1 MKTLRTLFF
10 LFISMLLSTAAVS
23 CISDDFTTSP
33 SDVLTFSVDTLR
45 FDTVFTDLGTP
56 TARLK
61 VFNRASKAVSISS
74 IRMRNDDG
82 VFSMNVDGV
91 SGKTFENVEIRAN
104 DSIFV
109 FVECLIASNDDPRP
123 FIVEGQMDF
132 MTNGVTQTVT
142 LEAYGQNVRR
152 LRGVTLDADAVFSD
166 GMPYVVFDTLRVA
179 EGATLTLRPG
189 TRLLFHDKG
198 MLQVDG
204 CLLAL
209 GETGNMISMR
219 GDRLDNVLPDT
230 GYEILAG
237 QWQGV
242 RFGPQSFGNRM
253 EFVEM
258 QSTVHGMV
266 VDSCGVTDRDKLTL
280 VNSWLHNS
288 QGNVLRS
295 DHAKVD
301 AYGCCFS
308 DAGEATVWLRGGV
321 HEFVQC
327 TMANYYL
334 FAISPESILTLS
346 FLKREESS
354 GIVNPLMKAS
364 FENCIVYGMTSPLT
378 PGDLE
383 GSDVYLRNVLLGVGG
398 SDDDHFI
405 SCIWNEN
412 PEFET
417 IRDDYLFNY
426 RLKED
431 SPAIGAGNPA
441 YVTPQCMKDMDG
453 VDRLEWGNPA
463 LGAYAR

>member
-10 LFISMLLSTAAVS
+10 FFISLVVSASAVS

-33 SDVLTFSVDTLR
+33 SDVLTFSSDTLR

-74 IRMRNDDG
+74 IRMRSDDG

-132 MTNGVTQTVT
+132 VTNGVTQTVT
-142 LEAYGQNVRR
+142 LEAYGQNVTR
-152 LRGVTLDADAVFSD
+152 LRGVTLDADAVFTD
-166 GMPYVVFDTLRVA
+166 EMPYVVFDTLRVA

-189 TRLLFHDKG
+189 TRLLFHDKAV
-198 MLQVDG
+198 LQVDG

-209 GETGNMISMR
+209 GETGKPVSMR

-230 GYEILAG
+230 GYEILSG

-242 RFGPQSFGNRM
+242 RFAPGSFSNRM

-258 QSTVHGMV
+258 QSTVHGVV
-266 VDSCGVTDRDKLTL
+266 VDSCGVTDRDKLTI

-295 DHAKVD
+295 EHAKVD

-308 DAGEATVWLRGGV
+308 DAGEATVWLRGGE
-321 HEFVQC
+321 HDFVQC

-346 FLKREESS
+346 YLKREESS
-354 GIVNPLMKAS
+354 GIVNPLMKAN
-364 FENCIVYGMTSPLT
+364 FENCIIYGITSSIT

-383 GSDVYLRNVLLGVGG
+383 GSDVYLRNVLLGANG

-405 SCIWNEN
+405 SCIWGEN

-417 IRDDYLFNY
+417 VRDEYLFNY
-426 RLKED
+426 RLKDD

-441 YVTPQCMKDMDG
+441 FVTPLCMKDMDG

>member
-1 MKTLRTLFF
+1 MKTMRTIFF
-10 LFISMLLSTAAVS
+10 FVISLVMSSVVVS
-23 CISDDFTTSP
+23 CISDDFTTSS
-33 SDVLTFSVDTLR
+33 SDVLTFSTDTLR

-61 VFNRASKAVSISS
+61 VYNRASKAINISS

-82 VFSMNVDGV
+82 VFTMNVDGV

-104 DSIFV
+104 DSIFI
-109 FVECLIASNDDPRP
+109 FVECFIASNDDPRP
-123 FIVEGQMDF
+123 FAVEGMMDF
-132 MTNGVTQTVT
+132 VTNGVPQSVV

-152 LRGVTLDADAVFSD
+152 LRGITLESDAVFTPE
-166 GMPYVVFDTLRVA
+166 MPYVIFDTLRVTA
-179 EGATLTLRPG
+179 GATLTIQPG
-189 TRLLFHDKG
+189 TQLLFHDKG

-204 CLLAL
+204 RLLAV
-209 GETGNMISMR
+209 GETGKMISLR
-219 GDRLDNVLPDT
+219 GDRLDDVLPDT

-242 RFGPQSFGNRM
+242 RFAPESFGNRM

-258 QSTVHGMV
+258 QSSVHGV
-266 VDSCGVTDRDKLTL
+266 IADSCGVLDRDKLTL

-295 DHAKVD
+295 EHAKVN

-308 DAGEATVWLRGGV
+308 DGGEAVVWLRGGV
-321 HEFVQC
+321 HDFVQC
-327 TMANYYL
+327 TLANNYL

-346 FLKREESS
+346 YLKREESP
-354 GIVNPLMKAS
+354 GIINPLMKAS
-364 FENCIVYGMTSPLT
+364 FANCIIYGITSPLT

-383 GSDVYLRNVLLGVGG
+383 YTDVYLRNVLLGVKGT
-398 SDDDHFI
+398 DDDHFI

-417 IRDDYLFNY
+417 IRDKYVFNY

-441 YVTPQCMKDMDG
+441 YVAPLCIKDMDG
-453 VDRLEWGNPA
+453 IDRLEWGNPA

>member
-1 MKTLRTLFF
+1 MKTMRTLFF
-10 LFISMLLSTAAVS
+10 FFIALLMSAFVGS
-23 CISDDFTTSP
+23 CISDDFTTSS
-33 SDVLTFSVDTLR
+33 SDVLTFSTDTLR

-61 VFNRASKAVSISS
+61 VFNRASKAVNISS

-109 FVECLIASNDDPRP
+109 FVECIIASNDNPKP
-123 FIVEGQMDF
+123 FIVEGEMEF
-132 MTNGVTQTVT
+132 VTNGVTQTVT
-142 LEAYGQNVRR
+142 LEAYGQNVKR
-152 LRGVTLDADAVFSD
+152 LRGVTLDVDAVFTD
-166 GMPYVVFDTLRVA
+166 EMPYVVFDTLRVA
-179 EGATLTLRPG
+179 EGATLTLKPG

-198 MLQVDG
+198 LLQVDG
-204 CLLAL
+204 RLIAI
-209 GETGNMISMR
+209 GETGKMISMR
-219 GDRLDNVLPDT
+219 GDRLDDVLPDT
-230 GYEILAG
+230 GYEVLAG

-242 RFGPQSFGNRM
+242 RFASGSFGNRM

-258 QSTVHGMV
+258 QSTVHGVV
-266 VDSCGVTDRDKLTL
+266 VDSCGVTDREKLTL

-288 QGNVLRS
+288 QGNALRS
-295 DHAKVD
+295 EHAKVD

-308 DAGEATVWLRGGV
+308 DAGEATVFLRGGE
-321 HEFVQC
+321 HNFVQC

-334 FAISPESILTLS
+334 FSISPESILTLS
-346 FLKREESS
+346 YLKRSESS
-354 GIVNPLMKAS
+354 GITNPLMKAN
-364 FENCIVYGMTSPLT
+364 FDNCIIYGITSPLT

-383 GSDVYLRNVLLGVGG
+383 DTDVYLRNVLLGVGG
-398 SDDDHFI
+398 SDDAHFI

-417 IRDDYLFNY
+417 IRDEYIFDY

-431 SPAIGAGNPA
+431 SPAISAGNPE
-441 YVTPQCMKDMDG
+441 YVTPQCLKDMDG

>member
-1 MKTLRTLFF
+1 MRILFF
-10 LFISMLLSTAAVS
+10 FFISLVTSGLWQG
-23 CISDDFTTSP
+23 CISDDFTDSP
-33 SDVLTFSVDTLR
+33 TDLLTFSTDTLS
-45 FDTVFTDLGTP
+45 FDTVFTALGTP

-61 VFNRASKAVSISS
+61 VFNKASKAVNISS

-82 VFSMNVDGV
+82 VFTMNVDGV

-109 FVECLIASNDDPRP
+109 FVECLIGETGAQHP
-123 FIVEGQMDF
+123 FKVEGMMDF
-132 MTNGVTQTVT
+132 VTNGVTQSVV

-152 LRGVTLDADAVFSD
+152 LRGVTIDSD
-166 GMPYVVFDTLRVA
+166 VTFTDEMPYVVFDTLRVA
-179 EGATLTLRPG
+179 AGATLTLDPG

-204 CLLAL
+204 RLLAL
-209 GETGNMISMR
+209 GKEGKMISMR

-242 RFGPQSFGNRM
+242 RFGAGSFDNRM
-253 EFVEM
+253 EYVEM
-258 QSTVHGMV
+258 QSTVHGV
-266 VDSCGVTDRDKLTL
+266 VADSCGVTDRSKLTL

-295 DHAKVD
+295 EHAWVD

-308 DAGEATVWLRGGV
+308 DAGEATVYLRGGV
-321 HEFVQC
+321 HNFVQC

-346 FLKREESS
+346 YLTREESS
-354 GIVNPLMKAS
+354 GITNPLMKAD
-364 FENCIVYGMTSPLT
+364 FKNCIVYGITSPLS

-383 GSDVYLRNVLLGVGG
+383 GTEVYMHNVLLGVGG

-405 SCIWNEN
+405 SCLWDEN

-417 IRDDYLFNY
+417 IRDDYYFNY

-431 SPAIGAGNPA
+431 SPAISAGNPEF
-441 YVTPQCMKDMDG
+441 VTPQCLFDMDG
-453 VDRLEWGNPA
+453 INRLEGGNPA

>member
-1 MKTLRTLFF
+1 MKTMRILFF
-10 LFISMLLSTAAVS
+10 FIISLLVSAYAGS
-23 CISDDFTTSP
+23 CISDDFTDSP
-33 SDVLTFSVDTLR
+33 SDILTFSCDTLR

-61 VFNRASKAVSISS
+61 VFNRASKSVNISS

-82 VFSMNVDGV
+82 IFSMNVDGV
-91 SGKTFENVEIRAN
+91 SGKTFDNVEIRAN

-109 FVECLIASNDDPRP
+109 FVECIIPSNGDVRP

-132 MTNGVTQTVT
+132 VTNGVTQTVT

-152 LRGVTLDADAVFSD
+152 LRGVTLDSDAVFTD
-166 GMPYVVFDTLRVA
+166 EMPYVVFDTLRVA
-179 EGATLTLRPG
+179 EGATLTLSPG

-204 CLLAL
+204 RLLAV
-209 GETGNMISMR
+209 GEKGKMIHLR
-219 GDRLDNVLPDT
+219 GDRLDDVLPDT

-242 RFGPQSFGNRM
+242 RFGRSSFGNRV
-253 EFVEM
+253 EYVEM

-266 VDSCGVTDRDKLTL
+266 VDSCGVTDREKLTL

-295 DHAKVD
+295 EHARVD

-308 DAGEATVWLRGGV
+308 DAGEAVVWLRGGE
-321 HEFVQC
+321 HAFTQC
-327 TMANYYL
+327 TLANYYL

-346 FLKREESS
+346 HLKREDITQISD
-354 GIVNPLMKAS
+354 PLMKAS
-364 FENCIVYGMTSPLT
+364 FDNCIIYGITSPLT

-383 GSDVYLRNVLLGVGG
+383 DTDVYMRNVLIGDGG
-398 SDDDHFI
+398 SDDGHFI
-405 SCIWNEN
+405 SCLWDED
-412 PEFET
+412 PMFET
-417 IRDDYLFNY
+417 VRDKYVFNY
-426 RLKED
+426 RLKEG
-431 SPAIGAGNPA
+431 SPAIGAGNPE
-441 YVTPQCMKDMDG
+441 YVGQECLYDMEG
-453 VDRLEWGNPA
+453 IYRLEWGNPA

>member
-10 LFISMLLSTAAVS
+10 FFISLIGASLWQG
-23 CISDDFTTSP
+23 CISDDFTDSP
-33 SDVLTFSVDTLR
+33 TDLLTFSTDTLR

-61 VFNRASKAVSISS
+61 VFNKASKSINISRIS
-74 IRMRNDDG
+74 MRSDDG
-82 VFSMNVDGV
+82 IFSMNVDGQ
-91 SGKTFENVEIRAN
+91 SGKVFENVEIRAN

-109 FVECLIASNDDPRP
+109 FVECYIDENADIRP
-123 FIVEGQMDF
+123 FKVEGMLDF
-132 MTNGVTQTVT
+132 LTNGVTQTVT

-152 LRGVTLDADAVFSD
+152 LRGVTIDSD
-166 GMPYVVFDTLRVA
+166 VTFTDEMPYVVFDTLRIA

-204 CLLAL
+204 RLLAV
-209 GETGNMISMR
+209 GEVGKMIAMR
-219 GDRLDNVLPDT
+219 GDRLDNVLPDA

-242 RFGPQSFGNRM
+242 RFAPGSFGNRM

-258 QSTVHGMV
+258 QSTVDGVV
-266 VDSCGVTDRDKLTL
+266 VDSCGILDRNKLTL

-295 DHAKVD
+295 SHAWVD

-308 DAGEATVWLRGGV
+308 DAGEGVVKLSGGV
-321 HEFVQC
+321 HNFVQC
-327 TMANYYL
+327 TLANYYL
-334 FAISPESILTLS
+334 FAISPESILSLS
-346 FLKREESS
+346 HVSREDSS
-354 GIVNPLMKAS
+354 GVSNPLMKANFS
-364 FENCIVYGMTSPLT
+364 NSIIYGITSPLS
-378 PGDLE
+378 PGELD
-383 GSDVYLRNVLLGVGG
+383 GTDVYMHNVLLGVSG

-405 SCIWNEN
+405 SCLWDED

-417 IRDDYLFNY
+417 IRDKYIFNY

-431 SPAIGAGNPA
+431 SPAIGAGNPVF
-441 YVTPQCMKDMDG
+441 VTSECLFDMDG
-453 VDRLEWGNPA
+453 IYRLEWGNPS

>member
-1 MKTLRTLFF
+1 MKTMRILFF
-10 LFISMLLSTAAVS
+10 FFIFLASSALWQG
-23 CISDDFTTSP
+23 CISDDFTDSP
-33 SDVLTFSVDTLR
+33 SDLLAFSTDTLS

-61 VFNRASKAVSISS
+61 VYNKASKSINISS

-82 VFSMNVDGV
+82 VFTMNVDGV
-91 SGKTFENVEIRAN
+91 SGKKFENVEIRAN

-109 FVECLIASNDDPRP
+109 FVECLIEETDARHP
-123 FIVEGQMDF
+123 FKVEGMMDF
-132 MTNGVTQTVT
+132 LTNGVTQTVV

-152 LRGVTLDADAVFSD
+152 LRGVTIDSD
-166 GMPYVVFDTLRVA
+166 ITFTDEMPYVIFDTLRVSA
-179 EGATLTLRPG
+179 GATLTLSPG

-198 MLQVDG
+198 MLQIDG
-204 CLLAL
+204 RLLAL
-209 GETGNMISMR
+209 GEVGKMVSMR

-230 GYEILAG
+230 GYEILSG

-242 RFGPQSFGNRM
+242 RFGAESFDNRM
-253 EFVEM
+253 EYVEM
-258 QSTVHGMV
+258 QSTVHGVV
-266 VDSCGVTDRDKLTL
+266 VDSCGITDRGKLTL

-295 DHAKVD
+295 EHAWVD

-308 DAGEATVWLRGGV
+308 DAGEATVYLRGGV
-321 HEFVQC
+321 HNFVQC

-334 FAISPESILTLS
+334 FAISTESILTLS
-346 FLKREESS
+346 YLSREESS
-354 GIVNPLMKAS
+354 GITNPLMKAD
-364 FENCIVYGMTSPLT
+364 FNNCIIYGITSPLT

-383 GSDVYLRNVLLGVGG
+383 GTEVFMHNVLLGVGG

-405 SCIWNEN
+405 SCLWDEN

-417 IRDDYLFNY
+417 IRDDYYFNY

-431 SPAIGAGNPA
+431 SPAIDAGNPEL
-441 YVTPQCMKDMDG
+441 VTPQCLFDMDG
-453 VDRLEWGNPA
+453 INRLEGGNPA

>member
-1 MKTLRTLFF
+1 MKTMRTLFF
-10 LFISMLLSTAAVS
+10 LFMSIVLSAATVS
-23 CISDDFTTSP
+23 CISDDFTNSP
-33 SDVLTFSVDTLR
+33 TDLLAFSTDTLR

-61 VFNRASKAVSISS
+61 IFNRASKAVNISS
-74 IRMRNDDG
+74 IRMREDNG

-109 FVECLIASNDDPRP
+109 FVECMIASNDDPRP
-123 FIVEGQMDF
+123 FAVEGQMDF
-132 MTNGVTQTVT
+132 VTNGVTQTVT

-152 LRGVTLDADAVFSD
+152 LRGVTLDSDAVFTD
-166 GMPYVVFDTLRVA
+166 EMPYVVFDTLRVA
-179 EGATLTLRPG
+179 EGATLTLKPG

-204 CLLAL
+204 RLLAV
-209 GETGNMISMR
+209 GEAGKTISMR
-219 GDRLDNVLPDT
+219 GDRLDDVLPDT

-242 RFGPQSFGNRM
+242 RFAPESFGNRM

-258 QSTVHGMV
+258 QSTVHGVV
-266 VDSCGVTDRDKLTL
+266 VDSCGVTDREKLTV

-295 DHAKVD
+295 EHARVD

-308 DAGEATVWLRGGV
+308 DGGEAVVYLRGGE
-321 HEFVQC
+321 HRFVQC

-346 FLKREESS
+346 HLSRADSS
-354 GIVNPLMKAS
+354 GVSNALMKAS
-364 FENCIVYGMTSPLT
+364 FENCIIYGITSPLT

-383 GSDVYLRNVLLGVGG
+383 DTEVYMRNVLLGVGG
-398 SDDDHFI
+398 SDDSHFI
-405 SCIWNEN
+405 SCIWDED
-412 PEFET
+412 PMFET
-417 IRDDYLFNY
+417 ERDKYIFNY

-431 SPAIGAGNPA
+431 SPAIGAGNA
-441 YVTPQCMKDMDG
+441 EYVTPECLMDMDG
-453 VDRLEWGNPA
+453 IDRLEWGNPA

>member
-10 LFISMLLSTAAVS
+10 FFISLVVSASAVS

-33 SDVLTFSVDTLR
+33 SDVLTFSSDTLR

-61 VFNRASKAVSISS
+61 VFNRSSKAVSISS

-132 MTNGVTQTVT
+132 VTNGVTQTVT
-142 LEAYGQNVRR
+142 LEAYGQNVTR
-152 LRGVTLDADAVFSD
+152 LRGVTLDVDAVFTD
-166 GMPYVVFDTLRVA
+166 EMPYVVFDTLRVA

-198 MLQVDG
+198 VLQVDG

-209 GETGNMISMR
+209 GETGKPVSMR

-230 GYEILAG
+230 GYEILSG

-242 RFGPQSFGNRM
+242 RFAPGSFSNRM

-258 QSTVHGMV
+258 QSTVHGVV

-295 DHAKVD
+295 EHAKVD

-308 DAGEATVWLRGGV
+308 DAGEATVWLRGGE
-321 HEFVQC
+321 HDFVQC

-346 FLKREESS
+346 YLKREESS
-354 GIVNPLMKAS
+354 GIVNPLMKAN
-364 FENCIVYGMTSPLT
+364 FENCIIYGITSSIT

-383 GSDVYLRNVLLGVGG
+383 GSDVYLRNVLLGANG

-405 SCIWNEN
+405 SCIWGEN

-417 IRDDYLFNY
+417 VRDEYLFNY
-426 RLKED
+426 RLKDD

-441 YVTPQCMKDMDG
+441 YVTPICMKDMDG

>member
-1 MKTLRTLFF
+1 MKTMRTLFF
-10 LFISMLLSTAAVS
+10 FFISLLVSVMAVG
-23 CISDDFTTSP
+23 CISDDFTDSP
-33 SDVLTFSVDTLR
+33 SDTLAFSSDTLR

-61 VFNRASKAVSISS
+61 VYNRASKAVNISS

-82 VFSMNVDGV
+82 TFSMNVDGV

-132 MTNGVTQTVT
+132 ITNGVTQTVA

-152 LRGVTLDADAVFSD
+152 LRGVTVYSDAVFTD
-166 GMPYVVFDTLRVA
+166 EMPYVVFDTLRVA

-204 CLLAL
+204 RLLAC
-209 GETGNMISMR
+209 GEAGKMISLR
-219 GDRLDNVLPDT
+219 GDRLDDVLPDT

-237 QWQGV
+237 QWQGL
-242 RFGPQSFGNRM
+242 RFSSESFGNRM

-258 QSTVHGMV
+258 QSSVHGV
-266 VDSCGVTDRDKLTL
+266 IVDSCGVTDRDKLTL

-288 QGNVLRS
+288 QGNVLKS

-308 DAGEATVWLRGGV
+308 DAGEAVVSLRGGV
-321 HEFVQC
+321 HDFIQC

-346 FLKREESS
+346 HLSREDSS
-354 GIVNPLMKAS
+354 GVSNPLMRAS
-364 FENCIVYGMTSPLT
+364 FDNCIIYGITSPLT

-383 GSDVYLRNVLLGVGG
+383 GTDVYMRNVLLGVGG
-398 SDDDHFI
+398 SDDSHFI
-405 SCIWNEN
+405 SCLWDED
-412 PEFET
+412 PMFET
-417 IRDDYLFNY
+417 VRDEYFFNY
-426 RLKED
+426 RLQDD
-431 SPAIGAGNPA
+431 SPAIAAGNPL
-441 YVTPQCMKDMDG
+441 YVTPQCIKDMDG